1 MTPTSDPR
9 ERRRPGQRAAFLAG
23 TVAYMLRRGVA
34 TLSLRPLAAE
44 LGTSD
49 RMLLYYFDT
58 REHLLA
64 AALEEVGR
72 QLRAA
77 LDEALPATPVP
88 PAQLVR
94 QAWTVLQA
102 EEAEPHMRL
111 YLEIGGLT
119 ARGQEPFAAAG
130 GAAARAWLRWV
141 AERLDVAPQQRHAA
155 AAGVLGVLDGL
166 LLLRFVVDRDHADAA
181 AGWLG
186 EELDRELDRA
196 RDAR

>member
-1 MTPTSDPR
+1 MTPASGPR

-23 TVAYMLRRGVA
+23 AVAYVLLHGVA
-34 TLSLRPLAAE
+34 TLSLRPLAAA

-49 RMLLYYFDT
+49 RMLLYYFGT
-58 REHLLA
+58 REQLLA
-64 AALEEVGR
+64 AALDEVGR

-77 LDEALPATPVP
+77 LDEALPATPVR

-102 EEAEPHMRL
+102 PEAEPHLRL
-111 YLEIGGLT
+111 YVEISGLT

-130 GAAARAWLRWV
+130 GEVARSWLRWV
-141 AERLDVAPQQRHAA
+141 AERLDVAPQRRDAA

-166 LLLRFVVDRDHADAA
+166 LLLRFVVDRDHADTA
-181 AGWLG
+181 AGWIG
-186 EELDRELDRA
+186 EELDHP
-196 RDAR
+196 RDSR